1 MLILRDVGSM
11 MTMILLLEFSAV
23 FASLSSQIAVGVPMM
38 TVSQIKLEI
47 LALDGMMQT
56 QWDAEVGTLTN
67 SKLLRLVVLAEEA
80 LKLIILKDKLR
91 TVLSL
96 LLLQVNSVR
105 MMTQLLML
113 QTIHAQD
120 GTIKIQMVVEA
131 CGIQMYLTQ
140 PKLVAFVEGV
150 RQMGTKM
157 NKDLKPQPG
166 QATAKNFLLT
176 KS

>member
-1 MLILRDVGSM
+1 MLILRGVGSM
-11 MTMILLLEFSAV
+11 MTITLLLAFSAV
-23 FASLSSQIAVGVPMM
+23 FASLSSQKTVGVPMM

-56 QWDAEVGTLTN
+56 QWDAEVGILTN
-67 SKLLRLVVLAEEA
+67 SKLLRLVVLVVEA

-91 TVLSL
+91 TFLS
-96 LLLQVNSVR
+96 LLQVNSVS
-105 MMTQLLML
+105 MMTQLLMPL
-113 QTIHAQD
+113 TIHAQD

-157 NKDLKPQPG
+157 DKDLKPQPG

>member
-1 MLILRDVGSM
+1 MDLTVLTMTQRETLAVILVLGGMMLILRDVGSM
-11 MTMILLLEFSAV
+11 MTMILLLAFSAV

-96 LLLQVNSVR
+96 LLLQVNSV
-105 MMTQLLML
+105 
-113 QTIHAQD
+113 
-120 GTIKIQMVVEA
+120 
-131 CGIQMYLTQ
+131 
-140 PKLVAFVEGV
+140 
-150 RQMGTKM
+150 
-157 NKDLKPQPG
+157 
-166 QATAKNFLLT
+166 
-176 KS
+176 